1 MDMNTK
7 LAEISE
13 IMADGFHFLQMRSL
27 VNAMQGNV
35 ASGDVDAQ
43 KILDIISQFHRL
55 CIIAKRGPTC

>member
-13 IMADGFHFLQMRSL
+13 IMGDGYHFVHMREL
-27 VNAMQGNV
+27 ALYMEKDAHQG
-35 ASGDVDAQ
+35 DLDAQ

>member
-13 IMADGFHFLQMRSL
+13 IMADGFHFVHMRSL
-27 VNAMQGNV
+27 VAHMEDEAQH
-35 ASGDVDAQ
+35 GDVDAPQ
-43 KILDIISQFHRL
+43 ILDIISQFHRL